1 MRARPGLTL
10 TLWAEL
16 VIKISPQQLA
26 FRSFQWHPFSRL
38 RLPPLAGAVRRPLP
52 NNEAASV
59 HAPVPFLLRL
69 VPATALVVIYEHP
82 ASPRNRNLLANLK
95 GPIDFKRF
103 SARSISQ
110 LARRSRSREFLHIGR
125 IFPRAY
131 CRSSSASISASAAS
145 PIRQDRGHRLGAP

>member
-38 RLPPLAGAVRRPLP
+38 RLPPLAGAVRRPFQTMRP
-52 NNEAASV
+52 PA
-59 HAPVPFLLRL
+59 FTRLLRL

>member
-1 MRARPGLTL
+1 MGRTRNQDIASAVGFSILSVAPFFA
-10 TLWAEL
+10 AEAAA
-16 VIKISPQQLA
+16 VGWCSP
-26 FRSFQWHPFSRL
+26 P
-38 RLPPLAGAVRRPLP
+38 PLP
-52 NNEAASV
+52 NNEAASI